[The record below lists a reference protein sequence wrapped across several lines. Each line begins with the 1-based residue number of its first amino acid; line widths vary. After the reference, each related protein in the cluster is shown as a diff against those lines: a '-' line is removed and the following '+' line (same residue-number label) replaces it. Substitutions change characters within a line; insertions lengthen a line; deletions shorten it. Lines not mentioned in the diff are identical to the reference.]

1 MPELKTAV
9 LMIRI
14 KPSLKRKAER
24 RAAAEDRSV
33 ASYIERLIEQD
44 AKRGWALPH
53 QRVKLT
59 CVSTVPSARRVSF
72 SFLSRASAGLILEID
87 VRKRLA
93 RLTRNGLL
101 VSRSNPS
108 PSELKDGRQLLPVP
122 ARIWRQR
129 IVGTHLFLHTRRDA
143 LDCGQWIEPSRR

>member
-44 AKRGWALPH
+44 AKRG
-53 QRVKLT
+53 
-59 CVSTVPSARRVSF
+59 
-72 SFLSRASAGLILEID
+72 
-87 VRKRLA
+87 
-93 RLTRNGLL
+93 
-101 VSRSNPS
+101 
-108 PSELKDGRQLLPVP
+108 
-122 ARIWRQR
+122 
-129 IVGTHLFLHTRRDA
+129 
-143 LDCGQWIEPSRR
+143 